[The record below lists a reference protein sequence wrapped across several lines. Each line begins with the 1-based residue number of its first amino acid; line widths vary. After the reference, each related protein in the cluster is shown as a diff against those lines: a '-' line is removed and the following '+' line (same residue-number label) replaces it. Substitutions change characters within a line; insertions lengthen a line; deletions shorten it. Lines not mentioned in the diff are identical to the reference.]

1 MLPANMKLTL
11 AMVTVLT
18 MLASGTIIY
27 HFLEGWNWVDSFYFT
42 GVTLTT
48 VGYGDFHPTHD
59 SSKIFTVFL
68 AFSGITVVFYSVS
81 VVASIYFHR
90 QQEVVERRLSV
101 IERMS
106 AKEKQKNSIMEKLE
120 ARRGP

>member
-18 MLASGTIIY
+18 MLASGTVVY
-27 HFLEGWNWVDSFYFT
+27 HYLEGWNWVDSFYFT

-59 SSKIFTVFL
+59 ASKVFTVFL

-81 VVASIYFHR
+81 VVASIYFQR
-90 QQEVVERRLSV
+90 QQEVVEGRLSV
-101 IERMS
+101 IERKG
-106 AKEKQKNSIMEKLE
+106 AKERQKSAIREKLE
-120 ARRGP
+120 ARREP